1 MHEEENADAKSKAVR
16 ELRELVASYHCH
28 QPDHAE
34 LTTQEKMIATYNGF
48 TEGAPAIDGSLAW
61 HSLFCHRATA
71 HTPLVS
77 ATDTSPAGLAER
89 EVHKLVGLSFDALR
103 RFLADAQDDAAVGP
117 FARAVTASLNGFAE
131 A

>member
-16 ELRELVASYHCH
+16 EQVRELVTGYHWD
-28 QPDHAE
+28 QPVHHE
-34 LTTQEKMIATYNGF
+34 LTTQEKMITIYNGL
-48 TEGAPAIDGSLAW
+48 TEGAPAINGSLVW

-71 HTPLVS
+71 DAPLISETP
-77 ATDTSPAGLAER
+77 PANLDGR
-89 EVHKLVGLSFDALR
+89 EVHKLFGLSFDALR

-117 FARAVTASLNGFAE
+117 FARAAMVGLDEVAA